1 MAHFHSPRIV
11 TDGLVFYYDTANAL
25 KSYKGEPTV
34 NYVPGTYDYSLYAYV
49 SGPVTAIAT
58 NEERKEVAVKRYTIT
73 NAVNTARAAIY
84 PNTNTTDYFTF
95 SFKWKYNGT
104 VTASPSMGIT
114 ASKGNPEGGANN
126 NSIGYERANTV
137 AIGNGWYLTTYTFR
151 FSSNP
156 TGRCMLT
163 FGINTGSNTGYVGET
178 FDVYEAQFEAK
189 AHKTQY
195 VNGTRSSTA
204 ALLDMVGGT
213 TINLANVSFDDNAQM
228 TFDGTNDYIQ
238 ASEYTIPA
246 TGPFTVEFVYRIST
260 VGGRGGLFE
269 RNPNSPYNG
278 MSLGQGGAGNWAF
291 NISDTFNGTLLSAA
305 FTYPTQNVWY
315 HDVGVFNGSNT
326 VQSYRNG
333 VLVNTT
339 TAGTVG
345 NIDTQGTRDKL
356 LVMKRDNNSST
367 VGGDVALVKVYNRA
381 LTAAEV
387 TQNYQAVKSRF
398 GI

>member
-1 MAHFHSPRIV
+1 MGAFGGPNVVDDS
-11 TDGLVFYYDTANAL
+11 LVFYYDTFNEL

-34 NYVPGTYDYSLYAYV
+34 NYITTVAANLGGNVSLSYPNNVYICTAQETNVIDPTAPGGQYSRFTGNTDSDNNQLFTSFVDGSVNARNTTVAYSV
-49 SGPVTAIAT
+49 YLKGTGTCHLTVYSDIAGYSIT
-58 NEERKEVAVKRYTIT
+58 PTIT
-73 NAVNTARAAIY
+73 LTSEWTRYSIVQAVGNYTTHAWAAVRGILTS
-84 PNTNTTDYFTF
+84 TNVYVAAQQVEFN
-95 SFKWKYNGT
+95 SH
-104 VTASPSMGIT
+104 VTP
-114 ASKGNPEGGANN
+114 
-126 NSIGYERANTV
+126 
-137 AIGNGWYLTTYTFR
+137 F
-151 FSSNP
+151 
-156 TGRCMLT
+156 
-163 FGINTGSNTGYVGET
+163 
-178 FDVYEAQFEAK
+178 
-189 AHKTQY
+189 
-195 VNGTRSSTA
+195 VNGTRSATQG
-204 ALLDMVGGT
+204 LLDLTGNS
-213 TINLANVSFDDNAQM
+213 TIDLTNVSFDSNAQM

-238 ASEYTIPA
+238 STEYTVPA